1 MEGARAMRRP
11 YFTAANHLVQPVV
24 CQRHMWLLKKVCLF
38 HKICDNIFCFK
49 FPTFVWFCCNDRPYF
64 LGKRIELKGTIKDPW
79 SHGTKGGGGVN
90 LAGSVDTVMQATQA
104 EVLHV

>member
-11 YFTAANHLVQPVV
+11 YLTAANHLVQLVG

-49 FPTFVWFCCNDRPYF
+49 FPPFVWFCCNDRPYF
-64 LGKRIELKGTIKDPW
+64 FRKKDRIER
-79 SHGTKGGGGVN
+79 N
-90 LAGSVDTVMQATQA
+90 N
-104 EVLHV
+104 